1 MKKREEV
8 DITTK
13 KGKEKLIKK
22 YTPKS
27 KVFKDCSLAFVFGG
41 IICLFAELL
50 RRLYTSL
57 GIDEKLALTLV
68 SLSLIFIAST
78 LTALGV
84 FDKIARY
91 AGAGTLV
98 PITGFSNSVT
108 SEAIDAK
115 SEGIVL
121 GVGAKIF
128 TVAGPVI
135 LFGLTSGVVYGIV
148 LFIIE
153 QIKNLV

>member
-1 MKKREEV
+1 M
-8 DITTK
+8 
-13 KGKEKLIKK
+13 KEKKSLAKSQKEKEKIIKK
-22 YTPKS
+22 FTPKS
-27 KVFKDCSLAFVFGG
+27 TVFKDCILAFIFGG
-41 IICLFAELL
+41 AICTLGELL
-50 RRLYTSL
+50 RRLYLSL
-57 GIDEKLALTLV
+57 GIDEKLSLTLV

-84 FDKIARY
+84 FDRIARY

-108 SEAIDAK
+108 SEALDSK
-115 SEGIVL
+115 SEGIIL

-135 LFGLTSGVVYGIV
+135 LFGLCSGVVYGIY
-148 LFIIE
+148 LFGVEIL
-153 QIKNLV
+153 KNYI

>member
-1 MKKREEV
+1 M
-8 DITTK
+8 
-13 KGKEKLIKK
+13 KEKKSASKGQKEKKKIIKK
-22 YTPKS
+22 FTPKS
-27 KVFKDCSLAFVFGG
+27 TVFKDCILAFIFGG
-41 IICLFAELL
+41 AICTLGELL
-50 RRLYTSL
+50 RRLYLSL
-57 GIDEKLALTLV
+57 GIDEKLSLTLV

-84 FDKIARY
+84 FDRIARY

-108 SEAIDAK
+108 SEALDSK
-115 SEGIVL
+115 SEGIIL

-135 LFGLTSGVVYGIV
+135 LFGLTSGVIYGIY
-148 LFIIE
+148 LFAVE
-153 QIKNLV
+153 MLKNYI